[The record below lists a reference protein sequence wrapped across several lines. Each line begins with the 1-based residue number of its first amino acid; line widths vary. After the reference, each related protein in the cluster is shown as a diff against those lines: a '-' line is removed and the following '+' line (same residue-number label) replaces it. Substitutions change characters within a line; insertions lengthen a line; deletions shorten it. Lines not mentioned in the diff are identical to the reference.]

1 MFTGLGDAEN
11 QFRVSKIKT
20 KNMKKIFTILTV
32 VALTT
37 TVSFAQVQWG
47 ATAGL
52 NMANISYSGSGD
64 LDTDMMLGIR
74 IGVTADITLSDVLT
88 LNTGAIYSMKGYSY
102 EMEMLD
108 FTTFTLS
115 AVDVDISLNYIEIP
129 LHVSYAVSD
138 QFSLMAGPYIGLLV
152 GTSVVID
159 GEDADA
165 DTDGIAVMDLGINVG
180 AGFAITD
187 AISVNAGY
195 QMGLTSI
202 VEEDGD
208 LYNTNILIGMTYSFG
223 GRY

>member
-52 NMANISYSGSGD
+52 NMANVSGD
-64 LDTDMMLGIR
+64 DMMVETDMMLGIR
-74 IGVTADITLSDVLT
+74 LGVTADITLSDVLT

-187 AISVNAGY
+187 AISVNAAY

>member
-52 NMANISYSGSGD
+52 NMANVSGD
-64 LDTDMMLGIR
+64 DMMVETDMMLGIR
-74 IGVTADITLSDVLT
+74 LGVTADITLSDVLT

>member
-1 MFTGLGDAEN
+1 
-11 QFRVSKIKT
+11 
-20 KNMKKIFTILTV
+20 MKKIFTILTV

-52 NMANISYSGSGD
+52 NMANVSGD
-64 LDTDMMLGIR
+64 DMMVETDMMLGIR
-74 IGVTADITLSDVLT
+74 LGVTADITLSDVLT